1 MPVRHAAP
9 IKTEGS
15 QPTKVGGAVLTEGHF
30 RVAALPKN
38 RLWQRLMPMTTFIL
52 VMTLHALY
60 IRLISAAP
68 TDSDGFADSG
78 ITDSAGFLGLGPYW
92 AAQDYYLGFSY
103 ALGAA
108 FAVWATVQFVRTR
121 QAAMAAGAV
130 GSVTLV
136 GVLMAGGCFLL
147 GCCGS
152 PMLGVYLALFGAKFL
167 GAGKPLMALV
177 TLLSVGC
184 GCWCLSRRFV
194 RGGCAEGDCKSGC

>member
-15 QPTKVGGAVLTEGHF
+15 QLKKVAGTVPTEGSF
-30 RVAALPKN
+30 RAAALPKN
-38 RLWQRLMPMTTFIL
+38 SLWASLLPMATFIL
-52 VMTLHALY
+52 VMILHALY
-60 IRLISAAP
+60 IRHVSAAP

-78 ITDSAGFLGLGPYW
+78 ITDNTGFLGLGSYW

-108 FAVWATVQFVRTR
+108 FAVWATAQFVRTR
-121 QAAMAAGAV
+121 RAAMAAGAA

-136 GVLMAGGCFLL
+136 GILMAAGCFLL

-167 GAGKPLMALV
+167 GAGKPIMALV

-184 GCWCLSRRFV
+184 GYWCLSRRFA
-194 RGGCAEGDCKSGC
+194 RGECADDCCR

>member
-1 MPVRHAAP
+1 MPVRNASP
-9 IKTEGS
+9 IKTNGFVPIPVDE
-15 QPTKVGGAVLTEGHF
+15 VGPTEGTV
-30 RVAALPKN
+30 RATARLSN
-38 RLWQRLMPMTTFIL
+38 RLWASLLPTATFVL
-52 VMTLHALY
+52 VMILHALY
-60 IRLISAAP
+60 IRHVSVAP

-78 ITDSAGFLGLGPYW
+78 ITDNTGFLGLGPYW

-108 FAVWATVQFVRTR
+108 FAVWATVQFVRTC
-121 QAAMAAGAV
+121 QAAMAAGAA

-136 GVLMAGGCFLL
+136 GVLMAAGCFLL

-167 GAGKPLMALV
+167 GAGKPIMALV

-184 GCWCLSRRFV
+184 GYWCLSRRFA
-194 RGGCAEGDCKSGC
+194 RGECAEDCCR